1 MLSGAMKRTVV
12 MKPYLASQQS
22 YLELFLVLQ
31 QAGTA
36 EMPIIRCGEAFIHG
50 PAMLIDTVNDPS
62 GTDDHLHSNRTRV
75 RCPNANEWVT
85 YAEHALFV
93 RRWD

>member
-22 YLELFLVLQ
+22 YLELSPVLQ

-36 EMPIIRCGEAFIHG
+36 EMPITRCDEAIIRG
-50 PAMLIDTVNDPS
+50 PAMLIDTRNDPS
-62 GTDDHLHSNRTRV
+62 GTHDHLHSNRTRV
-75 RCPNANEWVT
+75 RCPIANEGVT
-85 YAEHALFV
+85 YAEHAFFA
-93 RRWD
+93 